1 VLEEELE
8 LEVEKRLKG
17 RRNGLGFLWRD
28 SEETGG
34 AGLWIWRIE
43 L

>member
-17 RRNGLGFLWRD
+17 RRNGLVFLWRE
-28 SEETGG
+28 SEEIGG
-34 AGLWIWRIE
+34 ARLWLWRIE